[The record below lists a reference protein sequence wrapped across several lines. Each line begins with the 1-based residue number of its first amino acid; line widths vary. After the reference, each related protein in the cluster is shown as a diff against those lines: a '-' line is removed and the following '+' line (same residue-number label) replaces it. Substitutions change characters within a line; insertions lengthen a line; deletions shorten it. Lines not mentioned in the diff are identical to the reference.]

1 MSYNYFA
8 QVYDDLT
15 NNVEYEKRIEYI
27 LNIFNE
33 NGVCSG
39 EILDLACGTG
49 TMSLLAKQKG
59 FDVIGVDLSEDMLS
73 IADNKAKG
81 IINFVKAPMQDFE
94 LSHKVS
100 ACMCNLDSINH
111 LEGIEDVKN
120 TFKCVYN
127 VLKEDGI
134 FVFDVNTVYKHNEIL
149 ANNSFVFDEENYFL
163 AWDNEL
169 IDENVIK
176 IFIDIFAYNGINYDR
191 YSETFIEKAYEV
203 YELKSALE
211 PYFDVLDVFDDVSRE
226 KPQNDSE
233 RLYFVCKRK

>member
-8 QVYDDLT
+8 QLYDDLT
-15 NNVEYEKRIEYI
+15 NNVEYEKRTEYI

-33 NGVCSG
+33 HGINSG
-39 EILDLACGTG
+39 TVLDLACGTG
-49 TMSLLAKQKG
+49 TMSLIVKNNG

-73 IADNKAKG
+73 VADNKSNG
-81 IINFVKAPMQDFE
+81 SIRLVRAPMQEFD
-94 LSHKVS
+94 LGKTVD

-111 LEGIEDVKN
+111 LNNIEEVKN
-120 TFKCVYN
+120 TFNCVYN
-127 VLKEDGI
+127 SLKKNGI
-134 FVFDVNTVYKHNEIL
+134 FVFDVNTVYKHNNIL
-149 ANNSFVFDEENYFL
+149 ANNSFIFDEEDFFL

-169 IDENVIK
+169 NKDNVIK

-191 YSETFIEKAYEV
+191 YSETFTEKAYEV
-203 YELKSALE
+203 DELKSALE

-226 KPQNDSE
+226 KPKNDSE